1 MTIVAWQHINE
12 PKSQEIYLHEKN
24 SWRLVLDI
32 KYDFKMSY
40 DYSAALTS
48 LRDARRKRGKI
59 IVTKKFFDTLK
70 VVNQTLPLSSFYKDF
85 TVVPPYACICHDKY
99 SNELLREHVHGD
111 IVNGRVAK
119 TVTGNDNCLFNA
131 VSVALIGK

>member
-1 MTIVAWQHINE
+1 
-12 PKSQEIYLHEKN
+12 
-24 SWRLVLDI
+24 
-32 KYDFKMSY
+32 MSY

-70 VVNQTLPLSSFYKDF
+70 VVNQALPLSSFYKDF
-85 TVVPPYACICHDKY
+85 TVVQTYACICDDKY
-99 SNELLREHVHGD
+99 SNELLRHHVHGD
-111 IVNGRVAK
+111 IAHGRVAK
-119 TVTGNDNCLFNA
+119 TVTGNGNCLFNA